1 MKNDLPA
8 LIGALLAVAFVIAA
22 VTGYILNIVSLLGM
36 EQVANGEGILRVIGL
51 IVLPLGSI
59 MGLFV

>member
-1 MKNDLPA
+1 
-8 LIGALLAVAFVIAA
+8 
-22 VTGYILNIVSLLGM
+22 M